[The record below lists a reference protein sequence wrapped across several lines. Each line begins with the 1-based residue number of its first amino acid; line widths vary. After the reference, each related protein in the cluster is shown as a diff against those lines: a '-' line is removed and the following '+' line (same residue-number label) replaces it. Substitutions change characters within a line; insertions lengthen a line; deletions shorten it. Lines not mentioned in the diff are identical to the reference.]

1 MHLAPTPSQVIG
13 NGSFGLVFQ
22 AKLLATSEPVA
33 IKKVLQD
40 PRFKARLRHQCW
52 R

>member
-1 MHLAPTPSQVIG
+1 MQVIG

-22 AKLLATSEPVA
+22 AKLLATGEPVA

-40 PRFKARLRHQCW
+40 PRFKVG
-52 R
+52 